1 LAALLAAATAAEEDL
16 PLAAEAALEA
26 ALPAAAAALLAAEA
40 AFPAAA
46 AAPLAAD
53 LEAARLI
60 VLAAERE
67 RLDIDRLRRDLPIVY
82 TTFRKFFY
90 NYGIF

>member
-1 LAALLAAATAAEEDL
+1 LAADAAA
-16 PLAAEAALEA
+16 EA
-26 ALPAAAAALLAAEA
+26 ALPAAFAADAAL
-40 AFPAAA
+40 PAAA

-60 VLAAERE
+60 VLAEAERE
-67 RLDIDRLRRDLPIVY
+67 RLDIDRRRVEPIVY

-90 NYGIF
+90 NNGILLITKLLLIIC

>member
-1 LAALLAAATAAEEDL
+1 
-16 PLAAEAALEA
+16 LAAEAALEA
-26 ALPAAAAALLAAEA
+26 ALPAALAAEA
-40 AFPAAA
+40 ALDAAA

-90 NYGIF
+90 NNGILLITKLLLIIC